1 MEEIIN
7 QFDENGNKHGK
18 WITGKRFK
26 KVEHYVNGI
35 RHGEIYH
42 YITEGKPR
50 YVGNYN
56 NGKRAGVWHWYYY
69 NNKNIEV
76 RQSYDYSNG
85 LVHNEKFRESGIL
98 IEKGFERKTDNE
110 LISTKVDLWQF
121 YDEDGILESEMIF
134 IV

>member
-35 RHGEIYH
+35 RHGEIYQ
-42 YITEGKPR
+42 YITGDKLR
-50 YVGNYN
+50 YIGHYN
-56 NGKRAGVWHWYYY
+56 NGKRAGVWHWYYQ
-69 NNKNIEV
+69 NKNIEV
-76 RQSYDYSNG
+76 RQSYDYPNG

-98 IEKGFERKTDNE
+98 IEKGFGRKTENG
-110 LISTKVDLWQF
+110 LRSVRVDLWHF
-121 YDEDGILESEMIF
+121 YDEDGIMESERIF
-134 IV
+134 II

>member
-1 MEEIIN
+1 MEEITN

-35 RHGEIYH
+35 RHGEIYQH
-42 YITEGKPR
+42 VTEGKLR

-56 NGKRAGVWHWYYY
+56 NGKRAGVWHWYYH
-69 NNKNIEV
+69 NKNTET
-76 RQSYDYSNG
+76 RQTYDYPNG
-85 LVHNEKFRESGIL
+85 LVFNENFRESGI
-98 IEKGFERKTDNE
+98 ITDKGFRRIIDNGVRT
-110 LISTKVDLWQF
+110 LRIDLWHF
-121 YDEDGILESEMIF
+121 YDEDGILESEKIY